1 MTPTCPDHKNAMGN
15 TLGQCLACQREAAQ
29 ADHHAG
35 IAAVRAQLAKAPRP
49 ATPQPKPEPVR
60 DLARARAR
68 ADRQGGTQ

>member
-1 MTPTCPDHKNAMGN
+1 MTPACPDHPRAMGN
-15 TLGQCLACQREAAQ
+15 TLGQCLACQREAAT

-35 IAAVRAQLAKAPRP
+35 AAAVRAQLANAPRP

-68 ADRQGGTQ
+68 ADKESRNG